1 MKAVYVIKSTGYREV
16 IERSSVQDAL
26 QSGQQ
31 HALRLGNSGM
41 PNVSLEVYEL
51 VATGNV
57 QTESTI
63 KIEKAVKP

>member
-31 HALRLGNSGM
+31 HALRMGNSGIS
-41 PNVSLEVYEL
+41 NIVLEVYEL
-51 VATGNV
+51 VATGAV
-57 QTESTI
+57 ETTSII
-63 KIEKAVKP
+63 KIEKAMKP